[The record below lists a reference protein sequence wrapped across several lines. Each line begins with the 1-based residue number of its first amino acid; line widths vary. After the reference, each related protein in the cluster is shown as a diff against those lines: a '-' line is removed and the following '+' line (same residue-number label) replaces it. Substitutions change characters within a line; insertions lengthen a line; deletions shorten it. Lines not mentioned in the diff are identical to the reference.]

1 MKKILILISKATVLI
16 LLFSLSS
23 CYYDEAIVIPKVVL
37 DPVEDVSF
45 DNQIQPIFDLKI
57 SGTSCADCHNGAI
70 APDLT
75 AGNSYDAII
84 NGGYIVA
91 NDLDNSV
98 LYQTLI
104 TTDPSKIMPPP
115 DGGVSDEDINLVESW
130 IMQGA
135 SEN

>member
-1 MKKILILISKATVLI
+1 MKKILNLISKAAVVI
-16 LLFSLSS
+16 LMLSLSS
-23 CYYDEAIVIPKVVL
+23 CFYDEEVVIPKVEL

-45 DNQIQPIFDLKI
+45 ANEIQPFFDLKI
-57 SGTSCADCHNGAI
+57 EGTSCADCHSGAI

-84 NGGYIVA
+84 NGGYIVP

-104 TTDPSKIMPPP
+104 TTDPSKLMPPN
-115 DGGVSDEDINLVESW
+115 GGVSDEDINLVKSW
-130 IMQGA
+130 IEQGA
-135 SEN
+135 LDN